1 MSRRRN
7 KNKGCLFGII
17 SLMIECIAMLI
28 NLTIK
33 CIIGIIKAIKK
44 LLQPKAK
51 EEEYIP
57 QYRRRYLLTKHELE
71 FYKELKK
78 AADKL
83 NLSILTK
90 IRMADLVEAINNDYR
105 GFAKIKA
112 KHVDF
117 ALCNPENMYVL
128 LLIELDDNSH
138 QRQDRI
144 ERDMFIEQVYTE
156 TGYKLLRVK
165 STYNLEKAITE
176 ALQPEK

>member
-1 MSRRRN
+1 MTKKN
-7 KNKGCLFGII
+7 ENKGCLFAII
-17 SLMIECIAMLI
+17 D
-28 NLTIK
+28 
-33 CIIGIIKAIKK
+33 IIKG
-44 LLQPKAK
+44 LLNPKAK

-57 QYRRRYLLTKHELE
+57 QYRRKYLLTKHELE

-78 AADKL
+78 VADKL

-112 KHVDF
+112 KHIDF

-128 LLIELDDNSH
+128 LLIELDDKSH

-144 ERDMFIEQVYTE
+144 ERDEFVEQVYME
-156 TGYKLLRVK
+156 TGYKLLRVT

-176 ALQPEK
+176 ALQPEI

>member
-1 MSRRRN
+1 MTKKN
-7 KNKGCLFGII
+7 ENKGCLFAII
-17 SLMIECIAMLI
+17 D
-28 NLTIK
+28 
-33 CIIGIIKAIKK
+33 IIKE
-44 LLQPKAK
+44 LLNPKAK
-51 EEEYIP
+51 EEQYIP
-57 QYRRRYLLTKHELE
+57 QYRRKYLLTKHELE

-78 AADKL
+78 VADKL

-128 LLIELDDNSH
+128 LLIELDDKSH
-138 QRQDRI
+138 QHQYRI
-144 ERDMFIEQVYTE
+144 ERDEFVEQVYTE
-156 TGYKLLRVK
+156 TGYKLLRVT

-176 ALQPEK
+176 ALQSET

>member
-1 MSRRRN
+1 MRRRN
-7 KNKGCLFGII
+7 KNKGCIFGLISII
-17 SLMIECIAMLI
+17 IDCIVALI
-28 NLTIK
+28 N
-33 CIIGIIKAIKK
+33 IIRG
-44 LLQPKAK
+44 LFTPKAK

-57 QYRRRYLLTKHELE
+57 QYRRKYLLTRHELE

-78 AADKL
+78 VADKL

-144 ERDMFIEQVYTE
+144 ERDMFVEQVYTE
-156 TGYKLLRVK
+156 TGYKLLRVT

-176 ALQPEK
+176 ALQPEI